1 MPAEIRQRVVADVAA
16 IVADPDFRARVLK
29 VGTVPRT
36 GTPEEFAAA
45 IEAQRKQVAAIHA
58 ATAKPRP

>member
-1 MPAEIRQRVVADVAA
+1 
-16 IVADPDFRARVLK
+16 
-29 VGTVPRT
+29 VPRT

-58 ATAKPRP
+58 ATAKLSP

>member
-1 MPAEIRQRVVADVAA
+1 VTDVAA
-16 IVADPDFRARVLK
+16 IVADPDFQARVLK
-29 VGTVPRT
+29 VGTAARP

-45 IEAQRKQVAAIHA
+45 IEAQRAQVAAIHA